1 MLVLVA
7 TSTVWLL
14 LMTFQDTP
22 GYSFSMISLKL
33 HLYLRSLPRRLKMN
47 LIARSRRL
55 EVTIEKNLITGD
67 NAVAPA
73 DLGEW
78 LQEREI
84 KTKVIK
90 LHLLRAQTRMK
101 RQTHK
106 QRPEHEFAVSDMV
119 YLKLQPYI
127 QSSMAKR
134 SNNKLSF
141 RFFGPFK
148 VLECIG
154 IFSYLSQVLCIQSF
168 MCLN

>member
-1 MLVLVA
+1 M
-7 TSTVWLL
+7 
-14 LMTFQDTP
+14 
-22 GYSFSMISLKL
+22 
-33 HLYLRSLPRRLKMN
+33 
-47 LIARSRRL
+47 
-55 EVTIEKNLITGD
+55 EKNLITGD
-67 NAVAPA
+67 NAVVLA
-73 DLGEW
+73 DFGEW

-106 QRPEHEFAVSDMV
+106 QRPEHEFAVGDMV

-127 QSSMAKR
+127 QSSVAKR

-141 RFFGPFK
+141 RFFCPFK

-154 IFSYLSQVLCIQSF
+154 VFSYL
-168 MCLN
+168 N